1 MAECF
6 GNIWMCFQTEKYLK
20 IHSHLELYYAKAG
33 FNMNDSTDKLT
44 QEREKEIREL
54 ISAMT
59 LEEKVSQMVHNS
71 PAIERLGIP
80 EYNWWSECLHGVARA
95 GAATVFPQAIGLAA
109 TFDQK
114 LAQKEADAISD
125 EARAKYNE
133 AIKAGVRTQYR
144 GLTFWTPNINIFR
157 DPRWGRGQETYGEDP
172 FLTSVMGSAIVKGLQ
187 GSDPAHMKVAA
198 CAKHFAVHSGPEKL
212 RHTFNAIVSKKDLWE
227 TYLPAF
233 KALVDTG
240 VEAVMGA
247 YNRTLDEPCCGSNFL
262 LQDILRKKWGFKGH
276 IVSDCWAVRDFHEN
290 HKVTKSPAE
299 SAALAINNGCELNC
313 GCTFPAA
320 VEAVRQ
326 GLIKESTIDDAL
338 EHLFRTRAKLGM
350 FDAKKDDVYNSLGAK
365 DIDTPEHRLLARQ
378 TASESIVMLK
388 NKNNLLPLS
397 DSPKHVLLIGP
408 TAANIQVLLGNYY
421 GLNPHL
427 VTILEGMTQKA
438 AEMPG
443 ITLDYTL
450 GCSMYAPNTNDG
462 WTVGM
467 AEAADVVIACFGLD
481 NAMEGEEGES
491 VASEAKGDRT
501 NIELP
506 QWQIDYLKALH
517 DRGTPIVL
525 VLTGGAP
532 IAFPPEVA
540 DAILFAWY
548 PGEEG
553 GNAVADTIFGK
564 SVPGGH
570 LPVTFPKKTEDLPPY
585 EDYAMKGRTYRYME
599 KEPLFPF
606 GFGLSYTTFAFK
618 GLECSS
624 KEITAD
630 GSLTLSVDVQNTG
643 KFDGDEVVQV
653 YIAKKNRSED
663 DPACT
668 LRAFNRVHIKQGVSE
683 RLTFKLDSSAFETV
697 NSEGENVLVPGSYIV
712 TLADAAP
719 LPCSEKLGATAA
731 VMAEIVIS

>member
-1 MAECF
+1 
-6 GNIWMCFQTEKYLK
+6 
-20 IHSHLELYYAKAG
+20 
-33 FNMNDSTDKLT
+33 MNNSTDKLT

-54 ISAMT
+54 ISSMT
-59 LEEKVSQMVHNS
+59 LEEKVSQMIHNS

-95 GAATVFPQAIGLAA
+95 GSATVFPQAIGLAA

-114 LAQKEADAISD
+114 LAQKEANVISD

-172 FLTSVMGSAIVKGLQ
+172 YLTSTMGCAVVKGLQ
-187 GSDPAHMKVAA
+187 GDDPEHMKVAA

-247 YNRTLDEPCCGSNFL
+247 YNRTFDEPCCGSNFL

-350 FDAKKDDVYNSLGAK
+350 FDAKKDDVYSSLGAK
-365 DIDTPEHRLLARQ
+365 DIDTPEHRALARQ
-378 TASESIVMLK
+378 TALESIVMLK

-397 DSPKHVLLIGP
+397 DSPKHILLIGP

-421 GLNPHL
+421 GLNPRL

-517 DRGTPIVL
+517 NRGTPIVL
-525 VLTGGAP
+525 VLTSGAP

-570 LPVTFPKKTEDLPPY
+570 LPITFPKKTEDLPPY

-618 GLECSS
+618 GLECSL
-624 KEITAD
+624 KEVTAGD
-630 GSLTLSVDVQNTG
+630 NVTISVDVQNTG

-663 DPACT
+663 DPSCA
-668 LRAFNRVHIKQGVSE
+668 LRAFSRVHIKKGCTEQI
-683 RLTFKLDSSAFETV
+683 TFKLDSNVFETI
-697 NSEGENVLVPGSYIV
+697 NNEGQNVLVPGPYIV
-712 TLADAAP
+712 TIADAAP
-719 LPCSEKLGATAA
+719 LPCSKKLGATTP
-731 VMAEIVIS
+731 VTEEVVIR